1 MFRLHFHLS
10 DILLI
15 EEIKFKKMIKR
26 IVYIGIMIYFPFS
39 VSAQK
44 KPDYA
49 KSSTNIEESMKIPE
63 APQMTIEVALEI
75 TKRVR
80 EQARLAGKEI
90 SIAILDASG
99 QTILLSRGNG
109 VGPHNTE
116 AARRKAYTAAST
128 KSATLALARSAQSN
142 PDTRNLA
149 NLPELLLLAGGVPLW
164 YNGKLLGAV
173 GVAGGGGA
181 EYDDQLA
188 KLSALPEYFITIE
201 K

>member
-1 MFRLHFHLS
+1 
-10 DILLI
+10 
-15 EEIKFKKMIKR
+15 MIKK
-26 IVYIGIMIYFPFS
+26 IVYIGIILCFPLFL
-39 VSAQK
+39 SAQK
-44 KPDYA
+44 KTDYA
-49 KSSTNIEESMKIPE
+49 HSSTNMEESMKIPMV
-63 APQMTIEVALEI
+63 PQMTIEVALEI

-90 SIAILDASG
+90 SMAIVDASG

-116 AARRKAYTAAST
+116 AARRKAYTAVST
-128 KSATLALARSAQSN
+128 KTATLALGRSAQSN
-142 PDTRNLA
+142 PDSRNLA

-164 YNGKLLGAV
+164 YNGQLLGAV

-181 EYDDQLA
+181 ENDDAFA
-188 KLSALPEYFITIE
+188 KLSALPEYSITLE

>member
-1 MFRLHFHLS
+1 
-10 DILLI
+10 
-15 EEIKFKKMIKR
+15 
-26 IVYIGIMIYFPFS
+26 MIYFPFS

-164 YNGKLLGAV
+164 YNDKLLGAV